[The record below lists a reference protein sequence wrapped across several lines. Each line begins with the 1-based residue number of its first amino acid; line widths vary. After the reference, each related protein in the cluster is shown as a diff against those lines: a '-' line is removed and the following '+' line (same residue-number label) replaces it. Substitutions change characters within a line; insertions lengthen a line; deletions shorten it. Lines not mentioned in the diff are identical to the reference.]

1 MTQRL
6 TRIAG
11 LGHYVPP
18 RVVTNHD
25 LEQLMDTTDAWIQE
39 RTGIKQRHFAEPGV
53 TCTDLAAHAARAA
66 LDDAGWGPEDVQ
78 LVVFATLSPDLY
90 FPGNGVLLQHK
101 LGLGEVGAMDIRNQC
116 TGFVYGLAAADGYIR
131 MGMVDRV
138 LLIGAELQSPGIQM
152 NTAGRDTA
160 VLFGDGAGAACL
172 EATDGENG
180 SYILGHRL
188 HSNGKYALE
197 LCIRQ
202 PGAASLPWISKEMI
216 DEGTVH
222 AYMNGREVFKHAV
235 TKFPEVILEVMRD
248 HDVTPDQ
255 LALVIPHQAN
265 LRITEAVRKRLDL
278 PEEKVYSNIQRFGNT
293 TAASIPIA
301 FSEAAKDGKIK
312 RGDLVCLA
320 SFGSGFTWGA
330 SLLRF

>member
-25 LEQLMDTTDAWIQE
+25 LEQLMDTSDAWIQE
-39 RTGIKQRHFAEPGV
+39 RTGIKQRHFAAPGV

-66 LDDAGWGPEDVQ
+66 LADAGWSPDDVQ
-78 LVVFATLSPDLY
+78 LLIFATLSPDLY

-138 LLIGAELQSPGIQM
+138 LLIGAELQSPGIRM
-152 NTAGRDTA
+152 STAGRDTG
-160 VLFGDGAGAACL
+160 VLFGDGAGAICL
-172 EATDGENG
+172 AVTDGANG
-180 SYILGHRL
+180 SHVLGHRL

-202 PGAASLPWISKEMI
+202 PGAASKPWISKEMI
-216 DEGTVH
+216 DQGGTFP
-222 AYMNGREVFKHAV
+222 YMNGREVFKHAI
-235 TKFPEVILEVMRD
+235 TKFPDVIREVLCA
-248 HDVTPDQ
+248 HQLTPDD
-255 LALVIPHQAN
+255 LTMVIPHQAN
-265 LRITEAVRKRLDL
+265 LRITEAVRKRLEL
-278 PEEKVYSNIQRFGNT
+278 PEEKVYSNIERFGNT

-301 FSEAAKDGKIK
+301 FSEVVKHGKVK